1 MAAPASQP
9 LGRTAGNGRAA
20 AGRVMAYIVYYAQ
33 EKYFH
38 QLRQFADLE
47 LKKQTSDPVLLFF
60 KAYGTL
66 CLGQIQDAI
75 LQLENVRKSHS
86 DVSLCCLLAL
96 IYAHKR
102 CKNIDLEAVL
112 ELKNK
117 LKEAKKNGRT
127 NELYYAG
134 MFLWLISKNDKA
146 LEYIDRM
153 LKISSGSREGLVL
166 KGWIYF
172 TSNKQNAIKKSIKY
186 LDEGIQDTSDIFGI
200 MGKARYFMMQQ
211 NYSAALEAV
220 NQIIVTFTDFI
231 PALILK
237 MRLFLAQQDWE
248 QTLETA
254 ERILGKD
261 GANIDGHQTLTVN
274 YLSRLGKLDSASLQ
288 IRDFIHSLKTKE
300 PRNAEIHLK
309 KARVVSRLCG
319 KNQQILQQIY
329 GFIEYSYA
337 EMASPD
343 ACFANE
349 LGYQLI
355 LQEKWK
361 DASIWYRRAM
371 EIDESSIDAMTG
383 IIWCQVL
390 EGKLEEAEHQLEFFK
405 EVHQSSG
412 KSPILIYLQ
421 AVIASR
427 KRKNEKIITTL
438 LNEAVELH
446 SLALKGLPLSMEYYE
461 KLNPVFLINVVKEY
475 LVFCPRL
482 PVSPGQLISPL
493 FKQVALVLY
502 PIVKAAPGMLEPLY
516 LVAQLKYLSGE
527 LENAQGIL
535 QHCIELDPTSADV
548 HLLLAQIYLSQGNL
562 KECSHSLE
570 LGVSH
575 HFQVRDYPLYH
586 YIKARVM
593 SKAGDYPEAI
603 KILRETVSSP
613 HVKKGD
619 IKRVCGTRSTTSEWA
634 SIYLEL
640 AEALQLNGELHEATK
655 IMQDATNQFSGTSEE
670 IRITIGNADLAVHK
684 GEVETALSMLRHVKP
699 TQPYYI
705 EAKEKMAQIYL
716 HMRKDKKLYIA
727 CYCEICEQFPGP
739 HTSLLLGDAFMN
751 IQQPE
756 EAVKIYEEAQR
767 KNSLDSVL
775 VRKIVHAYVK
785 THQYSKAINYYEVA
799 LKMNEQD
806 FLCHDL
812 AELLLKLKKFKKAE
826 RVLNQALDHDFVND
840 LTSMIKDVRSL
851 ILLAKVYENIKKEEV
866 ITTLNKAFEVQQRI
880 LKRIPLEQPE
890 SVPSQKQLAA
900 LINVQ
905 FAEHYLSQKDYV
917 QAAKSYKNALTYTP
931 GDSKI
936 ILKLAHLYLEEE
948 DLDSCEYQCAL
959 LLQDDKSNEVT
970 TMMMADIWFRKQ
982 KYEQAVSLYQNVLE
996 KSPDNFLVLERLVDL
1011 LRRTGNLDKTTFFFK
1026 MVKKQSTR
1034 LFLEPGYNYCKG
1046 LYCWHMGQS
1055 NQALKYFNK
1064 ARKDSDWGQR
1074 AITNMI
1080 QICLNPDNEVIGG
1093 EVFEKFNINS
1103 NLDDKQEAAQHGIRT
1118 AEKLLMEFCPCSQE
1132 GQNQL
1137 KMLRNYCLMATKDKS
1152 NVEKA
1157 LNVFIEMAQNEKENV
1172 QVILA
1177 VAQAHMI
1184 LKQTPKARIQ
1194 LKRLA
1199 KVNWTLSD
1207 AEELE
1212 KSWILL
1218 SDVYCKSGKYD
1229 RATEQLKRCL
1239 QYNKSCSKAYEYLG
1253 FIMEKGLASI
1263 DAAKNYEFAWKY
1275 SNKANP
1281 AVGFKL
1287 AFNYLKNKSYVE
1299 AIEVCHDVLK
1309 LCPSYPKIQE
1319 EILEKAQAAIRP

>member
-1 MAAPASQP
+1 MSERGG
-9 LGRTAGNGRAA
+9 LKTAY
-20 AGRVMAYIVYYAQ
+20 VVYYAQ

-38 QLRQFADLE
+38 QLRQFAESE
-47 LKKQTSDPVLLFF
+47 LKKQLNDPVLLFF
-60 KAYGTL
+60 KAFGSL

-75 LQLENVRKSHS
+75 LQLESVRKNHS
-86 DVSLCCLLAL
+86 DVSLGCLLAL

-102 CKNIDLEAVL
+102 CKNIDLEAVF
-112 ELKNK
+112 ELKSK
-117 LKEAKKNGRT
+117 LKETRKNGRT

-134 MFLWLISKNDKA
+134 MFLWLIGKNDKA
-146 LEYIDRM
+146 LEYVDRM
-153 LKISSGSREGLVL
+153 LKMSSESRQGLVL
-166 KGWIYF
+166 KGWIYL
-172 TSNKQNAIKKSIKY
+172 TSSKQNAVKKSIKY
-186 LDEGIQDTSDIFGI
+186 FDEGMQDTSDIFGI

-248 QTLETA
+248 QTLET
-254 ERILGKD
+254 
-261 GANIDGHQTLTVN
+261 
-274 YLSRLGKLDSASLQ
+274 YLKYSNNSEASIVLKFLLQASLQ
-288 IRDFIHSLKTKE
+288 LRDFIHSLKTKE
-300 PRNAEIHLK
+300 PQNAEIHLQ

-329 GFIEYSYA
+329 GFIEYSYT
-337 EMASPD
+337 ELASPD

-355 LQEKWK
+355 LQERWK
-361 DASIWYRRAM
+361 DASVWYRRAM
-371 EIDESSIDAMTG
+371 ELDENSIDAMTG

-390 EGKLEEAEHQLEFFK
+390 EGKLEEAEHQLEFLR
-405 EVHQSSG
+405 EVHQSTG

-427 KRKNEKIITTL
+427 KRKNEKLVTTL
-438 LNEAVELH
+438 LNEAAELH
-446 SLALKGLPLSMEYYE
+446 SSALKGLPLSIEYYE
-461 KLNPVFLINVVKEY
+461 KLNPLFLINIVKEY
-475 LVFCPRL
+475 LLFCPRL
-482 PVSPGQLISPL
+482 PLSPGQIISPL
-493 FKQVALVLY
+493 FKQVALLLY
-502 PIVKAAPGMLEPLY
+502 PVVKAAPGIMEPLY

-535 QHCIELDPTSADV
+535 QHCIGLDPTAADL
-548 HLLLAQIYLSQGNL
+548 HLLMAQIYLSQGNL
-562 KECSHSLE
+562 KECYHSLE

-575 HFQVRDYPLYH
+575 HFQIRDYPLYH
-586 YIKARVM
+586 YIKARALN
-593 SKAGDYPEAI
+593 KAGNYPEAI
-603 KILRETVSSP
+603 KILKEIVSS

-619 IKRVCGTRSTTSEWA
+619 SKRVSGTRSTNSEWA

-640 AEALQLNGELHEATK
+640 AESLQLNGELHEATK
-655 IMQDATNQFSGTSEE
+655 IMQDAANEFSGTSEE
-670 IRITIGNADLAVHK
+670 IRITVANADLAVHR
-684 GEVETALSMLRHVKP
+684 GEVETALGMLRHVTP
-699 TQPYYI
+699 AQPYYI

-727 CYCEICEQFPGP
+727 CYCEICEKCPGP

-767 KNSLDSVL
+767 KNCLDSVL
-775 VRKIVHAYVK
+775 VRKIGNAYVK
-785 THQYSKAINYYEVA
+785 THQYNKAINYYEVA

-806 FLCHDL
+806 FLYHDL

-826 RVLNQALDHDFVND
+826 RVLNQALNHDFVND

-851 ILLAKVYENIKKEEV
+851 ILLAKVYENIKKEDV
-866 ITTLNKAFEVQQRI
+866 LATLNKAFELQHKI

-905 FAEHYLSQKDYV
+905 FAEHYLSYKDYQ
-917 QAAKSYKNALTYTP
+917 QAAKSYKNALTYIP

-959 LLQDDKSNEVT
+959 LLRDEKSNEAT
-970 TMMMADIWFRKQ
+970 TMIMADIWFRKQ
-982 KYEQAVSLYQNVLE
+982 KYEQAISLYQNVLE
-996 KSPDNFLVLERLVDL
+996 KSPDNFSVLERLIDL

-1026 MVKKQSTR
+1026 MLKKQSTR
-1034 LFLEPGYNYCKG
+1034 LFLEPGYNYCRG

-1055 NQALKYFNK
+1055 NQALKCFNK
-1064 ARKDSDWGQR
+1064 ARKDAEWGQK
-1074 AITNMI
+1074 AVTNMI
-1080 QICLNPDNEVIGG
+1080 QICLNPDKEVIGG
-1093 EVFEKFNINS
+1093 EVFENLEEEES
-1103 NLDDKQEAAQHGIRT
+1103 NLDGKQEAVQHGIRT

-1137 KMLRNYCLMATKDKS
+1137 TMLRNYCLMATKDKN

-1157 LNVFIEMAQNEKENV
+1157 LGVFVEMAQKEKESV
-1172 QVILA
+1172 QIILA
-1177 VAQAHMI
+1177 VAQAYLI
-1184 LKQTPKARIQ
+1184 LKQTSKATIQ

-1218 SDVYCKSGKYD
+1218 SDIYCRSEKYD
-1229 RATEQLKRCL
+1229 RASEHLKRCL

-1253 FIMEKGLASI
+1253 FIMEKGQAIVS
-1263 DAAKNYEFAWKY
+1263 AAKNYELAWKY
-1275 SNKANP
+1275 SNRTSL

-1287 AFNYLKNKSYVE
+1287 AFNCLKNKNYVE

-1309 LCPSYPKIQE
+1309 ICPNYPKIRE
-1319 EILEKAQAAIRP
+1319 EILEKAQAALKP